1 MTIYITIFKI
11 DIMQKI
17 LIVDDE
23 PDIIRVV
30 RGYLEKEGYRV
41 YTAINGRSALD
52 IVRYEKPDLV
62 LLDLNLPANSHG
74 EALDGLDVA
83 LHMREAPGGMAA
95 IPIIMLTARVDEMDK
110 IIGLEI
116 GADDYV
122 TKPFSPR
129 ELVARVRAV
138 LRRGTLPSGKSFI
151 RMGDVVIDPSKHVVE
166 KNGRFITTTPTEFTI
181 LKTMAAAPGRPFTRE
196 NLVTALGHD
205 YIGMERTIDSH
216 IKNLRTKL
224 EENPRKPTLILT
236 VFGIGYKVAEQQNNG
251 MAT

>member
-1 MTIYITIFKI
+1 
-11 DIMQKI
+11 MQKI
-17 LIVDDE
+17 LVVDDE

-30 RGYLEKEGYRV
+30 RGYLEKEGYQV
-41 YTAINGRSALD
+41 YTAVNGRSALD
-52 IVRYEKPDLV
+52 IIRYEKPDLV
-62 LLDLNLPANSHG
+62 LLDLNLPANSSG

-83 LHMREAPGGMAA
+83 RHVRGASGGMAA

-129 ELVARVRAV
+129 ELIARVRAV
-138 LRRGTLPSGKSFI
+138 LRRGALPSKQKYI
-151 RMGDVVIDPSKHVVE
+151 RVGDVVIDPSKYVVE

-181 LKTMAAAPGRPFTRE
+181 LKTMAASPGRPFTRE

-224 EENPRKPTLILT
+224 EDNPRKPTLILT
-236 VFGIGYKVAEQQNNG
+236 VFAVGYKVAELQSNG
-251 MAT
+251 VSK

>member
-1 MTIYITIFKI
+1 
-11 DIMQKI
+11 MQRI
-17 LIVDDE
+17 LVVDDE

-30 RGYLEKEGYRV
+30 RGYLEKEGYQV
-41 YTAINGRSALD
+41 YTAVNGRSALD
-52 IVRYEKPDLV
+52 IIRYEKPDLI
-62 LLDLNLPANSHG
+62 LLDLSLPANRDG

-83 LHMREAPGGMAA
+83 RKVRASSGGMAA

-138 LRRGTLPSGKSFI
+138 LRRGALPSGQSFI
-151 RMGDVVIDPSKHVVE
+151 RVGDVVIDPAKYIVE
-166 KNGRFITTTPTEFTI
+166 KNGRFITTTPTEFVI
-181 LKTMAAAPGRPFTRE
+181 LKTMAAAAGRPFTRE

-216 IKNLRTKL
+216 IKNLRNKL
-224 EENPRKPTLILT
+224 EENSRKPTLILT
-236 VFGIGYKVAEQQNNG
+236 VFGVGYKMAELRSGEVAK
-251 MAT
+251 